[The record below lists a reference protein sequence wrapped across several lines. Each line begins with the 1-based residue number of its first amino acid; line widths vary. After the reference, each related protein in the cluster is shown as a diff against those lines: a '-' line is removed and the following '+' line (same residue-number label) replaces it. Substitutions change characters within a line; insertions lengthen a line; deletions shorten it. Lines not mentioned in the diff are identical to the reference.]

1 MRAAFM
7 GDSITA
13 RSKSAS
19 RFDSAERQLEP
30 VWGHETHARCND
42 VVNRRVFERE
52 GENEVQTL
60 AFALGV
66 KFREIH
72 RNPNLCL
79 ESAICAG
86 EVELVNLSFFTDP
99 NESMDGSRGPRP
111 GGK

>member
-1 MRAAFM
+1 M
-7 GDSITA
+7 GASITA

-42 VVNRRVFERE
+42 VVSRRVFERE

-60 AFALGV
+60 AFAPGV

-79 ESAICAG
+79 ESAICAS

-99 NESMDGSRGPRP
+99 NHGMDLAGYPGP